1 MATAIRTIGHEDR
14 LSLVDHLDELRT
26 RLIVCALA
34 LALAFGLCL
43 WQNHALLHL
52 VNKPYNT
59 QTHRQ
64 VENGHGVLGQ
74 TTVAQQ
80 ALLKVAADTQSA
92 LALLAKPGSG
102 LSTSARAR
110 LPALI
115 DSLKTDIAKV
125 PRKSEGDKLTTLGIG
140 EPFTA
145 TLTVTFVFALIFAL
159 PVILFELYGFLLP
172 AFKPDERRVALPLLS
187 AIPFLFVAGVLFGY
201 FVVLPAAIHFFVNFN
216 ASEFNTL
223 VQANQYYK
231 FAATMLLAMGLVFQV
246 PVAILAAT
254 RIGIVTPRQLR
265 KNRRYALLACAAVAA
280 FLPGDAITLILETVP
295 LYMLYEL
302 SILIA
307 AFVERRAERRE
318 RTGPSEPPGPAAST
332 PSPPPISPDD
342 PPSQSDPSSM
352 SVEQIIDHVDEELSD

>member
-1 MATAIRTIGHEDR
+1 MATAIRPISHEDR

-26 RLIVCALA
+26 RLIISALA
-34 LALAFGLCL
+34 LAIAFGLCL

-52 VNKPYNT
+52 INKPYNA
-59 QTHRQ
+59 QTHKQ
-64 VENGHGVLGQ
+64 VEEGHGVLGQ
-74 TTVAQQ
+74 ATLAQK
-80 ALLKVAADTQSA
+80 ALIGLASQTEK
-92 LALLAKPGSG
+92 LALTISAPGSG
-102 LSTSARAR
+102 LSAPARKEVAELIPR
-110 LPALI
+110 LRAA
-115 DSLKTDIAKV
+115 DAKV

-187 AIPFLFVAGVLFGY
+187 AIPFLFVSGVLFGY

-216 ASEFNTL
+216 SSEFNTL

-254 RIGIVTPRQLR
+254 RVGIVTPRQLR
-265 KNRRYALLACAAVAA
+265 KNRRYAVLACAAVAA
-280 FLPGDAITLILETVP
+280 FLPGDAITLLLETVP
-295 LYMLYEL
+295 LYMLYEA
-302 SILIA
+302 SIVIA
-307 AFVERRAERRE
+307 ALVARRSERRAR
-318 RTGPSEPPGPAAST
+318 AAST
-332 PSPPPISPDD
+332 GQADSPASGQGAAATGGEPPD
-342 PPSQSDPSSM
+342 PGGQDL
-352 SVEQIIDHVDEELSD
+352 SVEQIIDHIDRDLSE